1 MADLGN
7 LTSFL
12 KEGSVPNLDW
22 LTVDE
27 KEYRELDTL
36 PKQNLDM
43 VPDLDNLW
51 SHSDTPQAIVPNREP
66 GPKTLSELSQAHSSK
81 LASDTT
87 QAVVKVARLAL
98 MQSTD
103 MNKFRDSLV
112 TRFDHQSLVAA
123 REPLTQVLQERGLL
137 GRVYLAAMDFPECH
151 KGGNTLMT
159 FVKKFA
165 TPAKFV
171 VRKNACEGCVHG
183 SSSTCAVFQ
192 KKLVVDVPYT
202 QALADEVESYQS
214 AQGKVI
220 QASAGTLTYRDRV
233 KSAFLAKDFDSTG
246 LSAIKPTVDTA
257 RFLKPVEAT
266 AKVHLPVLATQAEK
280 IQAAT
285 LEWSP
290 EVSTGRTAS
299 LTKLANDGIAFKVA
313 QLLQREMLKG
323 HSEASLLQALRVSFS
338 LEDLKNTRAS
348 WEPLFKEAGLFG
360 TVYATQEAFDSCSE
374 GSEFLS
380 KFNPTIKGIV
390 ESGKCPNCTHNKM
403 AKCGIYGKPLVA
415 QASDLYTPEVLR
427 ATVQEGRV
435 AGKVGSASI
444 ESTGSIRQDLKN
456 LYRKSSVGTSAPQFQ
471 KRANVEVALNG
482 FTPKYITS
490 GLTKRDVTRTAS
502 RYLNEGLYGSQLL
515 EALQG
520 RFDPRD
526 IAASSEELKTVL
538 AEQGLQG
545 IHFVDPTVYS
555 DYGKGCDEGARL
567 HRANLVPYVKI
578 GTKCDTCM
586 SQSMVG
592 KCSKYSK
599 SLVVEPPYQDKVAQQ
614 AAILNSGKS
623 TDLSLADLMIP
634 NKSIVAEFA
643 LKTATE
649 IEINPV
655 KASVDVNIQLGGASI
670 KL

>member
-1 MADLGN
+1 M
-7 LTSFL
+7 
-12 KEGSVPNLDW
+12 
-22 LTVDE
+22 
-27 KEYRELDTL
+27 
-36 PKQNLDM
+36 
-43 VPDLDNLW
+43 
-51 SHSDTPQAIVPNREP
+51 
-66 GPKTLSELSQAHSSK
+66 
-81 LASDTT
+81 
-87 QAVVKVARLAL
+87 
-98 MQSTD
+98 
-103 MNKFRDSLV
+103 
-112 TRFDHQSLVAA
+112 
-123 REPLTQVLQERGLL
+123 
-137 GRVYLAAMDFPECH
+137 
-151 KGGNTLMT
+151 
-159 FVKKFA
+159 
-165 TPAKFV
+165 
-171 VRKNACEGCVHG
+171 
-183 SSSTCAVFQ
+183 
-192 KKLVVDVPYT
+192 VDVPYT

-299 LTKLANDGIAFKVA
+299 LTKLANDGVAFKVA

-338 LEDLKNTRAS
+338 LEDLKNTRES
-348 WEPLFKEAGLFG
+348 WEPLFKEAGLLG
-360 TVYATQEAFDSCSE
+360 TVYATQESFDSCSE

-390 ESGKCPNCTHNKM
+390 ESGKCPNCTHNKL

-427 ATVQEGRV
+427 ASIQEGRV
-435 AGKVGSASI
+435 SGKIGSAPVTS
-444 ESTGSIRQDLKN
+444 SGSIRQDLKD
-456 LYRKSSVGTSAPQFQ
+456 LYRKYAGVHTTQIQ
-471 KRANVEVALNG
+471 KRANVEVALSG

-515 EALQG
+515 EALQS

-526 IAASSEELKTVL
+526 IAASSEELRTVL

-567 HRANLVPYVKI
+567 HRANLVPYVKL

-649 IEINPV
+649 IEVNPPKV
-655 KASVDVNIQLGGASI
+655 ASVDVSIQLGGASI